1 MNPAE
6 GRRRQREMDVR
17 ELEERQGELQII
29 DVREPYEWEAGRMEG
44 SVLIPLNTVLSGG
57 EDGQLDPSRPV
68 AVLCKSGNRSEL
80 AATMLRARGYDA
92 QNVEGGLEAWEDA
105 GHACLCPDGSPGRV
119 L

>member
-1 MNPAE
+1 
-6 GRRRQREMDVR
+6 MDIR
-17 ELEERQGELQII
+17 ELQERRDELQII

-44 SVLIPLNTVLSGG
+44 SVLIPLNTVLAGG
-57 EDGQLDPSRPV
+57 EQGQLDPSRPV

-92 QNVEGGLEAWEDA
+92 ENVEGGLDAWEEA
-105 GHACLCPDGSPGRV
+105 GFTCLTPDGNPGTV

>member
-1 MNPAE
+1 
-6 GRRRQREMDVR
+6 MDIR
-17 ELEERQGELQII
+17 ELEERRDELQII

-44 SVLIPLNTVLSGG
+44 SVLIPLNAVLAGSEQGP
-57 EDGQLDPSRPV
+57 LDRSRPV

-92 QNVEGGLEAWEDA
+92 QNVEGGLEAWEEA
-105 GHACLCPDGSPGRV
+105 GFSCLTPDGSPGTV

>member
-1 MNPAE
+1 
-6 GRRRQREMDVR
+6 MDIQ
-17 ELEERQGELQII
+17 ELQDRWDELQII

-44 SVLIPLNTVLSGG
+44 SILIPLNTLMAGG
-57 EDGQLDPSRPV
+57 ERDQLDPSRPV

-92 QNVEGGLEAWEDA
+92 QNVEGGLEAWEQA
-105 GHACLCPDGSPGRV
+105 GHACLTPDGVPGTV

>member
-1 MNPAE
+1 
-6 GRRRQREMDVR
+6 MDIR
-17 ELEERQGELQII
+17 ELEERRNELQII

-44 SVLIPLNTVLSGG
+44 SVLIPLNTLMAGG
-57 EDGQLDPSRPV
+57 ERGQLDPTRPV

-92 QNVEGGLEAWEDA
+92 QNVEGGLEAWEQS
-105 GHACLCPDGSPGRV
+105 GFSCLTPDGGPGTV